1 MELDMV
7 HQMIVPTKL
16 GITVLKAALE
26 ILSFNMRQTVA
37 IQLARRTK
45 LLATTDTFC
54 TSRTCCNFH
63 SGTCKSYPFVYV
75 SRKHATAKLSAWERP
90 QCSSHT

>member
-45 LLATTDTFC
+45 LLATILILASIQFSQSLLGYTLVLPFFRC
-54 TSRTCCNFH
+54 RCC
-63 SGTCKSYPFVYV
+63 
-75 SRKHATAKLSAWERP
+75 
-90 QCSSHT
+90 

>member
-45 LLATTDTFC
+45 LLATTLILASIQFGQSLLGYTLVLPFFRC
-54 TSRTCCNFH
+54 RCC
-63 SGTCKSYPFVYV
+63 
-75 SRKHATAKLSAWERP
+75 
-90 QCSSHT
+90 

>member
-45 LLATTDTFC
+45 LLATILILASIQFGQSLLGYTLVLPFFRC
-54 TSRTCCNFH
+54 RCC
-63 SGTCKSYPFVYV
+63 
-75 SRKHATAKLSAWERP
+75 
-90 QCSSHT
+90 